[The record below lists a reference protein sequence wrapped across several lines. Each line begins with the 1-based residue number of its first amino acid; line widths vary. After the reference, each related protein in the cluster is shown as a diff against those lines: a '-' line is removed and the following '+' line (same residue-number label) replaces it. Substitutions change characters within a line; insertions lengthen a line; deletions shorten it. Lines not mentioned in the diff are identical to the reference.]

1 MRFATRL
8 LCISLCCAAAAS
20 ADQVLI
26 HAGRVLDVST
36 GRWSTDQ
43 GILVT
48 GGRVQSIAPFA
59 EARAS
64 TPSASLI
71 DLHDLSVL
79 PGLID
84 CHAHLLGNLKD
95 FSIVGTLRMS
105 SAQGVLWGV
114 RNLREWLDHGF
125 TTVRD
130 AGEIDAAYGQFALRE
145 AVARG
150 FIEGPRIFAAGSLVS
165 LTGGHGDANVLAPD
179 QHLDRPNLADTPEAV
194 ASVVRRDL
202 KYGADWIKLMGT
214 GGILDPFSDY
224 TVQELSD
231 EQLATAVAIAH
242 RAGRR
247 VMVHAEGTGGIKAAV
262 RAGVDSIEHGT
273 MLDEEGA
280 ALMERK
286 GTWLVPTLYTFQF
299 GAELGEKIGL
309 EPVMLAKVRRII
321 SAQGPAFRLA
331 LAHHLRIAFGLDNT
345 PDLLP
350 REFAAL
356 VRGGMTPIAAIQTA
370 TINAAE
376 LLGQKESLGSIAPGK
391 FADLIAVRG
400 DPAKDVAALENV
412 VFVMK
417 EGSTVK
423 DARATPVATAKGGPA
438 MILRIW
444 HGFTKAKDAV
454 EYDRLLRTEILPGI
468 HRIEGYRGTWLLRRA
483 AGDETEF
490 VTITTWDSWEA
501 IERFAGKGRT
511 ASVIHPAA
519 AHLLTRHDERS
530 EHFEGVWVP

>member
-1 MRFATRL
+1 VRLGTRL
-8 LCISLCCAAAAS
+8 VPVLFSFVTVAS
-20 ADQVLI
+20 AADKETLI
-26 HAGRVLDVST
+26 RAGRLLDAGT

-43 GILVT
+43 GIVVA
-48 GGRVQSIAPFA
+48 GGRVQSVAPFSQ
-59 EARAS
+59 ARAAA
-64 TPSASLI
+64 PSATVI

-179 QHLDRPNLADTPEAV
+179 QRLERPNLADTPEAV

-231 EQLATAVAIAH
+231 EQLAAAVAIAH

-247 VMVHAEGTGGIKAAV
+247 VMVHAEGTGGIVAAA

-280 ALMERK
+280 ALMAKKRV
-286 GTWLVPTLYTFQF
+286 WLVPTLYTFQF

-321 SAQGPAFRLA
+321 SSQGPAFRRA
-331 LAHHLRIAFGLDNT
+331 LAHRVRIAFGLDNT

-350 REFAAL
+350 REFEAL
-356 VRGGMTPIAAIQTA
+356 VRGGMTPLQAIQAA
-370 TINAAE
+370 TVNAAE
-376 LLGQKESLGSIAPGK
+376 LLGQENELGSVAKGK
-391 FADLIAVRG
+391 YADLIAVAG
-400 DPAKDVAALENV
+400 DPTSDVTVLTDV
-412 VFVMK
+412 RWVMK
-417 EGSTVK
+417 QGTVVR
-423 DARATPVATAKGGPA
+423 DHVAPGRAVQRPA
-438 MILRIW
+438 
-444 HGFTKAKDAV
+444 
-454 EYDRLLRTEILPGI
+454 ESP
-468 HRIEGYRGTWLLRRA
+468 
-483 AGDETEF
+483 
-490 VTITTWDSWEA
+490 
-501 IERFAGKGRT
+501 
-511 ASVIHPAA
+511 PAN
-519 AHLLTRHDERS
+519 
-530 EHFEGVWVP
+530 